1 MKTYIK
7 TMEYDFIIDVDK
19 IVSFEK
25 IENSNVYN
33 FVYYNV
39 YTVDGKVYK
48 ITEDVFERC
57 IATGNLII
65 D

>member
-39 YTVDGKVYK
+39 YTVDGKV
-48 ITEDVFERC
+48 
-57 IATGNLII
+57 
-65 D
+65 